1 MLTLRARIFAISSVV
16 ILIILAI
23 VIGLIVWGKRQKN
36 TPTPGGTATTTVETP
51 GTTSGTVSPGVSPE
65 VLQGLKVQAPT
76 TEAMEKNAA
85 KQLAKVFI
93 ERYGS
98 YSTDNDWQN
107 IRDVEGLVTSDL
119 WGELSKKL
127 TGKNGSV
134 FVGVTT
140 KAIAATVTDWTKDK
154 SATVNLQVNSIEER
168 SGTQTTVQ
176 KSVTV
181 NLEKVSG
188 QWLVSAF
195 SWNK

>member
-16 ILIILAI
+16 ILVILAI
-23 VIGLIVWGKRQKN
+23 VIGLIVWGKRQK
-36 TPTPGGTATTTVETP
+36 TVLTPGGTATTTVETP

-76 TEAMEKNAA
+76 TEAMEKNAV
-85 KQLAKVFI
+85 KQLAKVFV

-107 IRDVEGLVTSDL
+107 IRDVEGLVTNNL
-119 WGELSKKL
+119 WSELSKKL

-154 SATVNLQVNSIEER
+154 TAVVNLQVNSIEER
-168 SGTQTTVQ
+168 NGTQTTVQ
-176 KSVTV
+176 KSATV